1 MLDLHKILLEYNVHC
16 SILFCNTIAIQSW
29 FLFQTN
35 IFSFEILESICKWK
49 DCLKMIV
56 FFSMWWFK
64 GKTWRTQTF
73 FSYKILLKIRW
84 KVQWRLHQQT
94 TKTFQMYREKGKSK
108 ALAYKNLHIGS
119 LRMYFAYRECPKLF
133 TYLETKA
140 SAKTGKKKRHKHKVL
155 IFSVCAK
162 KCGLRPD
169 KTWTFW

>member
-1 MLDLHKILLEYNVHC
+1 MFDIFLCYNCDPILIFI
-16 SILFCNTIAIQSW
+16 SNT
-29 FLFQTN
+29 
-35 IFSFEILESICKWK
+35 FSFEILESICKWK

-73 FSYKILLKIRW
+73 VSYKILLKIRW
-84 KVQWRLHQQT
+84 KVQWRLHKQT
-94 TKTFQMYREKGKSK
+94 SKTFKMHRQKGKFR
-108 ALAYKNLHIGS
+108 ALAYTNWHIGS

-140 SAKTGKKKRHKHKVL
+140 RGKTWTKKRHGHKVL
-155 IFSVCAK
+155 NFSVCAK

-169 KTWTFW
+169 PVRV